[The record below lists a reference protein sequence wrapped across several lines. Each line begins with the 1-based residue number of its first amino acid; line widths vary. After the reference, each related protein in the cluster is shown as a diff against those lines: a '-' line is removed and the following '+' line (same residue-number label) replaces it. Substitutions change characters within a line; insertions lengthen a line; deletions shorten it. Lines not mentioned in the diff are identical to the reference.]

1 MLAWHGQEHR
11 IASASARRFLGVVG
25 NGHSHVSGYA
35 VCSAISPDALS
46 LVVFN
51 ARPDPGPRVLA
62 DLAIGGIQPVAAAT
76 TLPDDVVL
84 HDDVT
89 GRIAA
94 VDSVAFIQSIQQD
107 QLVALGFTAPILSD
121 HALTGRT
128 LQHTFPDPVGAVE
141 LELRQVFTFDA
152 AADPDRIL
160 VIVQPSDRNDHPP
173 WNMCPVSLDLTDVM
187 QLMDEQ
193 QHDGGAEQDDAPVLQ
208 PNVAPG
214 AGMVALQAHMHANV
228 GAGLGAAGQMVLA
241 GGPQPLHPGPAPY
254 MPPQAFGAPRGVH
267 WAADAGGVNQAAGV
281 GGGFQPVAGMPRAA
295 APPMMPPGMPPGGP
309 APLGP
314 GAAPFA
320 PLPPLRPPQP
330 GVPLG
335 FAAGAAPIRIDMS
348 VIPNSVRLFAECLP
362 DEMTQIAE
370 LDDLVRILTPS
381 GQTPPLYA
389 FIPAD
394 DPMARLEYVEH
405 RLVLL
410 LSHTAMP
417 PIRRGSGWG
426 GVYRA
431 CRAFQTSMVPAVGSS
446 SSPADLSSSFGRS
459 ADRHMSAQALPFM
472 PQSAAQPVAGAAPL
486 DPQFLQAIREAGSHV
501 DQEGV
506 RPPMERPFAQ
516 AAAGLSQLLP
526 PGGGVTH
533 PLSTVRN
540 LGAAMAQLPPQL
552 QILESADNRNYNA
565 SSSAHLASLSSQLN
579 SAANSFYP
587 MAAEQLRVK
596 VGRENPLLAESR
608 QTALRSCVSFTLRGK
623 PLSVTEVMLTGAG
636 GADLLT
642 PLRAGEVARTRELLM
657 WMDYVVR
664 LFWPVTEILRDDA
677 DGLTFFGCAADR
689 IGALINV
696 EKQPPSVVADFIHH
710 RMRAL
715 QDAFKRFY
723 AGQLL
728 LRPVYSSSFLTGPD
742 ALAALAELSR
752 MQQSTALNVPQLATS
767 VAAELRQLGW
777 VPPPGSGPAPAPAP
791 AAAAGLPLAPAP
803 ALPKPPKRPRTRP
816 KPAPAA
822 AAPAVAAV
830 AVAPIVGAAAAAVP
844 APVVAAVTNTVGVLN
859 PPAHVGPASGVI
871 MAAFSQAHT
880 DAAGSPRCFNFWR
893 RGACRSG
900 SLCRF
905 SHL

>member
-1 MLAWHGQEHR
+1 
-11 IASASARRFLGVVG
+11 
-25 NGHSHVSGYA
+25 
-35 VCSAISPDALS
+35 
-46 LVVFN
+46 
-51 ARPDPGPRVLA
+51 
-62 DLAIGGIQPVAAAT
+62 
-76 TLPDDVVL
+76 
-84 HDDVT
+84 
-89 GRIAA
+89 
-94 VDSVAFIQSIQQD
+94 
-107 QLVALGFTAPILSD
+107 
-121 HALTGRT
+121 
-128 LQHTFPDPVGAVE
+128 
-141 LELRQVFTFDA
+141 
-152 AADPDRIL
+152 
-160 VIVQPSDRNDHPP
+160 
-173 WNMCPVSLDLTDVM
+173 
-187 QLMDEQ
+187 
-193 QHDGGAEQDDAPVLQ
+193 
-208 PNVAPG
+208 
-214 AGMVALQAHMHANV
+214 
-228 GAGLGAAGQMVLA
+228 
-241 GGPQPLHPGPAPY
+241 
-254 MPPQAFGAPRGVH
+254 
-267 WAADAGGVNQAAGV
+267 
-281 GGGFQPVAGMPRAA
+281 
-295 APPMMPPGMPPGGP
+295 
-309 APLGP
+309 
-314 GAAPFA
+314 
-320 PLPPLRPPQP
+320 
-330 GVPLG
+330 
-335 FAAGAAPIRIDMS
+335 
-348 VIPNSVRLFAECLP
+348 
-362 DEMTQIAE
+362 
-370 LDDLVRILTPS
+370 
-381 GQTPPLYA
+381 
-389 FIPAD
+389 
-394 DPMARLEYVEH
+394 
-405 RLVLL
+405 
-410 LSHTAMP
+410 
-417 PIRRGSGWG
+417 
-426 GVYRA
+426 
-431 CRAFQTSMVPAVGSS
+431 
-446 SSPADLSSSFGRS
+446 
-459 ADRHMSAQALPFM
+459 
-472 PQSAAQPVAGAAPL
+472 
-486 DPQFLQAIREAGSHV
+486 LQAIRDAGAHV

-516 AAAGLSQLLP
+516 AASGLSQLLP